1 MSDFATVP
9 FVDPELERIL
19 RDKLPVR
26 DGGKLTSGHVYRG
39 A

>member
-9 FVDPELERIL
+9 FLHSEVERIL

-26 DGGKLTSGHVYRG
+26 DGGKLTSGHVHRG